1 MDNLKT
7 DSENTT
13 ATAEG
18 AAKGGPVF
26 PDLKAII
33 VEIIGADAAE
43 FIEITEESAFV
54 GDLEMDSIQII
65 QFAEIVNEHY
75 GNEVD
80 FVGWLSKKPIQWLVD
95 LTIGDVAT
103 FIESSRE
110 AKQPEQQDQ
119 PLGAE
124 QI

>member
-1 MDNLKT
+1 MDNLNS
-7 DSENTT
+7 DPQS
-13 ATAEG
+13 
-18 AAKGGPVF
+18 AAKSAGTDPIF

-54 GDLEMDSIQII
+54 GDLEMDSIQIV

-75 GNEVD
+75 GDEVD
-80 FVGWLSKKPIQWLVD
+80 FVGWLSKKPIRQLID
-95 LTIGDVAT
+95 LTIGDVAA

-110 AKQPEQQDQ
+110 AQQT
-119 PLGAE
+119 E
-124 QI
+124 